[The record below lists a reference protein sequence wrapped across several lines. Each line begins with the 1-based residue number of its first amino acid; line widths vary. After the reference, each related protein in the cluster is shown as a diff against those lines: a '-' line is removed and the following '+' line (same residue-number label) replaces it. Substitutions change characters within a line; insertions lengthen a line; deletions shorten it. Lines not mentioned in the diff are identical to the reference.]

1 MRLLHRAVV
10 LALIV
15 LIGFATPAAAQEP
28 PPGVRAA
35 GMGGAFTAVADDA
48 SAAVWNPAGLAAGS
62 YFSAVVDRNA
72 FDGSALLVAVGT
84 PPFAIAYYRTAT
96 GPLQNGRNSLV
107 AHHAGISLVQS
118 IGFSG
123 VAVGATLKVV
133 HGVTSASESADRL
146 DADVGVM
153 KTGALGR
160 FGVSVR
166 NARPVSFGTGADQVR
181 LERQVRGGASLMVT
195 PDLRIA
201 ADADFTKT
209 TTPKGRWRD
218 AALGMEDALS
228 TRVWIRGGVH
238 WNTASGGPGAAPI
251 ATVGASYA
259 VRGSLMADAQASVG
273 SAGGQRGW
281 GVGLRFVF

>member
-1 MRLLHRAVV
+1 MRLLRRAALLGL
-10 LALIV
+10 LARL
-15 LIGFATPAAAQEP
+15 GSGDPAAAQEP
-28 PPGVRAA
+28 PAGVRAA

-72 FDGSALLVAVGT
+72 FDGSALLVAAAT
-84 PPFAIAYYRTAT
+84 PPVGIVYYRTAT

-123 VAVGATLKVV
+123 VAVGATLKLV
-133 HGVTSASESADRL
+133 HGVTSASESADRF

-166 NARPVSFGTGADQVR
+166 NARAVAFGTGPDQVR

-201 ADADFTKT
+201 VDADFTKAM
-209 TTPKGRWRD
+209 TPTGHWRD
-218 AALGMEDALS
+218 AALGVEDALS
-228 TRVWIRGGVH
+228 ARVWIRGGVH
-238 WNTASGGPGAAPI
+238 WNTASGGQAAAPI
-251 ATVGASYA
+251 ATVGGSYA

-273 SAGGQRGW
+273 SAAGARGW

>member
-1 MRLLHRAVV
+1 MRFLHGAAV
-10 LALIV
+10 LAWLLPICS
-15 LIGFATPAAAQEP
+15 GDSAAAQEP
-28 PPGVRAA
+28 PAGVRAA

-48 SAAVWNPAGLAAGS
+48 SATVWNPAGLAAGS
-62 YFSAVVDRNA
+62 YFSAVLDRNA

-84 PPFAIAYYRTAT
+84 PPVGIAYYRTAT
-96 GPLQNGRNSLV
+96 GPLQNGRNALV

-123 VAVGATLKVV
+123 VALGATLKVV

-146 DADVGVM
+146 DADFGVM

-166 NARPVSFGTGADQVR
+166 NARAVAFGTGADQVR

-195 PDLRIA
+195 PDLRVA
-201 ADADFTKT
+201 VDADFTKT

-218 AALGMEDALS
+218 AALGVEDALAA
-228 TRVWIRGGVH
+228 RVWIRGGVH
-238 WNTASGGPGAAPI
+238 WNTASGGQGAAPI
-251 ATVGASYA
+251 ATVGTSYA

-273 SAGGQRGW
+273 SAAGARGW

>member
-1 MRLLHRAVV
+1 MRFLHCAVV
-10 LALIV
+10 LV
-15 LIGFATPAAAQEP
+15 LLFPIGSAAPAAAQEP
-28 PPGVRAA
+28 PAGVRAA
-35 GMGGAFTAVADDA
+35 GMGGAFTAVADDG
-48 SAAVWNPAGLAAGS
+48 SATVWNPAGLAAGS

-72 FDGSALLVAVGT
+72 LDGSALLVAVGT
-84 PPFAIAYYRTAT
+84 PPLGIAYYRTAT

-107 AHHAGISLVQS
+107 AHHGGVSLVQS

-123 VAVGATLKVV
+123 IAVGATVKVV
-133 HGVTSASESADRL
+133 HGVTSGSESANRF
-146 DADVGVM
+146 DADLGIM

-160 FGVSVR
+160 LGLTVR
-166 NARPVSFGTGADQVR
+166 NVRAVAFGTGGDLVR
-181 LERQVRGGASLMVT
+181 LDRQVRGGASLLLT
-195 PDLRIA
+195 PDLKVA

-218 AALGMEDALS
+218 AALGVEDTLS
-228 TRVWIRGGVH
+228 SKVWIRGGVH

-251 ATVGASYA
+251 ATMGASYA

-273 SAGGQRGW
+273 SAAGQRGW